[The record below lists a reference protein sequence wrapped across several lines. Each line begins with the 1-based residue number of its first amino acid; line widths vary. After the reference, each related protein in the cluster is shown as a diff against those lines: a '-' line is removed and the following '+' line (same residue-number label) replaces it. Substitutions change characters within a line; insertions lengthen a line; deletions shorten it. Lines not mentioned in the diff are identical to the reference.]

1 MQTATQIL
9 AQRAPATRTKPRWQ
23 PYTST
28 RSPITTCLSIQ
39 SKAQSPAPI
48 TPSTSTSQINQP
60 QIDSNLTPATDTQPL
75 KDGNKHKFSIGLIDQ
90 AVKTLSE
97 IWRPQDIPR
106 VFLAPTKIGP
116 AGLSLSHSTPS
127 IPSSSSSH
135 RTPTPLGAHSSAPQV
150 LLAIADESDSNL
162 LPIRSFVHEVL
173 KRSRTSGSILQAALC
188 YLEAIRTKVP
198 EILEQERNGIRAQ
211 FEPESRI
218 ILATEEELKAEAD
231 MPSGSCFSDDSE
243 TIKTIRVSDYDYED
257 HGRSEP
263 LLHPSAPNQ
272 ASPMFALPSPLLCP
286 RRAFLASLILASK
299 FFQDKCYSN
308 RAWAKLSGL
317 PPREISRCERALGQ
331 VLEWRLWVGKKPV
344 ATPTTPPP
352 LPAVHRTMSR
362 SHSEGTISVSSI
374 ATTSFL
380 APSETINRVSASL
393 HISPDATAKGL
404 RRSSTLPDVYATSAA
419 GVSGNVAPIPSIIVE
434 STEDVLMYSSL
445 SMSSHGQLQPI
456 PQTTSSATPSPDT
469 PTLTYSPT
477 STESSSLDSQI
488 SQHDE
493 KAYFTTLDGTRSW
506 VESQPTSFGLGLD
519 IKEAW
524 SHLPNSGNSI
534 PITLSKESRKPFDL
548 RRSVMIAVA
557 SADSPD
563 YTTPCLWH
571 PEDSGCLREVYATRQ

>member
-127 IPSSSSSH
+127 IPSSLSSH

-272 ASPMFALPSPLLCP
+272 AEPMFALPSPLLCP

-352 LPAVHRTMSR
+352 LPAVHRTMPR

-380 APSETINRVSASL
+380 APSETINRVSTSL

-445 SMSSHGQLQPI
+445 SMSSHGQLQPVSCLVLISDHFCLFILPRFRKLPQAPPQVPI
-456 PQTTSSATPSPDT
+456 PRPLLIHQLRPSHHRLIPKSANTTRR
-469 PTLTYSPT
+469 LTS
-477 STESSSLDSQI
+477 
-488 SQHDE
+488 
-493 KAYFTTLDGTRSW
+493 
-506 VESQPTSFGLGLD
+506 
-519 IKEAW
+519 
-524 SHLPNSGNSI
+524 
-534 PITLSKESRKPFDL
+534 
-548 RRSVMIAVA
+548 RRSTVLDHGWRVSPHHSVSVLTSRRPGVTYPIRVTA
-557 SADSPD
+557 SRLPYPRNPGSPL
-563 YTTPCLWH
+563 TCAGR
-571 PEDSGCLREVYATRQ
+571 S